1 MGDDMH
7 GKSVPKLQNR
17 GGFLARAVLLAFFSF
32 LTVGLGNIV
41 IVGVDP
47 ARETVEAFN
56 LGKGLSQLLCFWVA
70 LLYWALCAWYTARL
84 LLEKS
89 FAPFDTLLPCV
100 SERFARGLIKW
111 TPRGLGVAAIVPIAL
126 VFLIAQGMKH
136 TPLWVR
142 ISPVGIAAV
151 FFVFVVFRRRFFGEL
166 VELLPQEPGYGYRR
180 FGRINWKGWLLIG
193 LLSAISFATLLVL
206 WIDGVAVARWV
217 GAPALVLL
225 ALGSWS
231 IFGGFALIY
240 LPMSWGFPAL
250 TLWPFMLA
258 ALFSL
263 WMENH
268 NVPVGSPPKARTAPA
283 EWERPTLDQHW
294 RRWRAALDATPCK
307 DRAIYLVSI
316 AGGATRAAFWGAHTL
331 AALEH
336 HERTLAAAE
345 KREPCFARSMFAI
358 SGVSGG
364 ALGAGTFVA
373 LLAQEQAVQRPWR
386 DLSLASAD
394 FLGRDV
400 LAPVLGYMLFQD
412 GLQRFLPYP
421 FASLDRSHGLED
433 AWISDWAD
441 MVQELS
447 PEEMHRGGAPNWFAR
462 PMRELYA
469 DGRDTTLPSLF
480 LNTTRVA
487 DGKKVVQSNLRFTP
501 NDAYDLYAPGMLTGE
516 LSLAGAVHNSARF
529 TYVSPAGRAWRW
541 DEMRGRSTPWGYV
554 VDGGY
559 FENSG
564 SATLAP
570 LIREIGRLDPD
581 NARRLVLIMLS
592 NDPSDGAT
600 DYVCDDPAPQLEPK
614 PAGPRK
620 SWPRFLRKR
629 LREPGM
635 FAMEV
640 AAPAIA
646 LYQTRASRAHAA
658 DLQAK
663 NAVDRECESG
673 RIVEL
678 RIPIPAKET
687 DDPPM
692 SWFLNERTIQGLA
705 QQTTLP
711 AAAADTPARRL
722 CENVELLKWRI
733 QTPIADSP
741 PHLLLEHCRRQPP
754 AG

>member
-1 MGDDMH
+1 MSDGVH
-7 GKSVPKLQNR
+7 GKSDLKLQNR
-17 GGFLARAVLLAFFSF
+17 GGFLTRAVFLAFFSF
-32 LTVGLGNIV
+32 LTVGLGNII

-56 LGKGLSQLLCFWVA
+56 LQKGLSQLLCFWVA

-89 FAPFDTLLPCV
+89 FAPFDSLLPCV
-100 SERFARGLIKW
+100 SERFARVLIKW

-136 TPLWVR
+136 TPVWVR
-142 ISPVGIAAV
+142 ISPLAV
-151 FFVFVVFRRRFFGEL
+151 AVVFLGFIVFRRKFFGEL

-180 FGRINWKGWLLIG
+180 FGKINWKGWVLLW
-193 LLSAISFATLLVL
+193 LLGTISLSTLLLV
-206 WIDGVAVARWV
+206 WIGGAAVARWV
-217 GAPALVLL
+217 GAPALLL
-225 ALGSWS
+225 IALGSWS
-231 IFGGFALIY
+231 IFGGFVLIY
-240 LPMSWGFPAL
+240 VPMAHGYPAW
-250 TLWPFMLA
+250 TPWPLVLA

-268 NVPVGSPPKARTAPA
+268 NVPVGPRPSARAAPE
-283 EWERPTLDQHW
+283 EWVRPTLDEHW
-294 RRWRAALDATPCK
+294 RQWRSALDATACK
-307 DRAIYLVSI
+307 DKPIYLVSI
-316 AGGATRAAFWGAHTL
+316 AGGATRAAFWSAHTL
-331 AALEH
+331 AVLERD
-336 HERTLAAAE
+336 ERRLAAAE
-345 KREPCFARSMFAI
+345 GREPCFARSTFAI

-364 ALGAGTFVA
+364 ALGAATFVS
-373 LLAQEQAVQRPWR
+373 LLAQEQVLQRQWSNLP
-386 DLSLASAD
+386 LASAD

-421 FASLDRSHGLED
+421 IASLDRSHGLED
-433 AWISDWAD
+433 TWISDWAD
-441 MVQELS
+441 MVQRFS
-447 PEEMHRGGAPNWFAR
+447 PGDASSGTPNWFAR
-462 PMRELYA
+462 PMRDLYA
-469 DGRDTTLPSLF
+469 DGRGTALPSLF

-487 DGKKVVQSNLRFTP
+487 DGKKVVQSNLRYVP
-501 NDAYDLYAPGMLTGE
+501 NDAYDIYAPGLLTGE
-516 LSLAGAVHNSARF
+516 LTLAGAVHNSARF
-529 TYVSPAGRAWRW
+529 TYVSPAGRVWHW
-541 DEMRGRSTPWGYV
+541 DEVRSRSRPWGYV

-570 LIREIGRLDPD
+570 LIREIGRLDPA
-581 NARRLVLIMLS
+581 NSHRLVLIMFS
-592 NDPSDGAT
+592 NQPSDGAT
-600 DYVCDDPAPQLEPK
+600 DYVCDDPAAPELEPK
-614 PAGPRK
+614 PAGPRE
-620 SWPRFLRKR
+620 SWPRFLRER

-663 NAVDRECESG
+663 NAVDRVCASG

-678 RIPIPAKET
+678 RIPIPAT
-687 DDPPM
+687 QIDDPPM
-692 SWFLNERTIQGLA
+692 SWFLNERTIQGLT
-705 QQTTLP
+705 QRITEP

-722 CENVELLKWRI
+722 CENVELLKWRM
-733 QTPIADSP
+733 QTPVTDTSP
-741 PHLLLEHCRRQPP
+741 RLLLEHCRQR
-754 AG
+754 ASG